1 MRPALLKTFSPEMFL
16 ASLCL
21 HPPFV
26 FHLTSILPN
35 PSLPTLPGH
44 PPVQGILQQSNN
56 AHQGFGLEQCCCSW
70 RCAPYNLV
78 PGKPKPLVTLGIP
91 GFDGKSVY
99 CRSSSHIQWGQ
110 GLAHQLALTLPLWA
124 ALELS
129 GCPHCSLVCLGR
141 AGGITPVSSS
151 IRKKITA
158 VKCLRFVPLNFRCL
172 LEESKRVF
180 FALWSCAPSGL
191 GS

>member
-26 FHLTSILPN
+26 FHFTSILPN

-78 PGKPKPLVTLGIP
+78 PGKPKPRVTLGIS

-99 CRSSSHIQWGQ
+99 CRSSSHMGTRF
-110 GLAHQLALTLPLWA
+110 G
-124 ALELS
+124 
-129 GCPHCSLVCLGR
+129 
-141 AGGITPVSSS
+141 TPVGTDS
-151 IRKKITA
+151 T
-158 VKCLRFVPLNFRCL
+158 P
-172 LEESKRVF
+172 
-180 FALWSCAPSGL
+180 L
-191 GS
+191 GSTGAEWLSPLLPRLPGEGWRNYTSVF